1 MPAVFDARGLAAG
14 TSEGGLSMSVTVE
27 NPCRM
32 FRNRLKRSFRDRPE
46 ERDALQVEASS
57 AAA

>member
-1 MPAVFDARGLAAG
+1 
-14 TSEGGLSMSVTVE
+14 
-27 NPCRM
+27 M

-46 ERDALQVEASS
+46 ERDALKVEASS